1 MTLEL
6 TMDDERSEQAVAKH
20 QRLLYNKT
28 LELTLGELIRMD
40 GVHNVREKLKWY
52 YDHLEEFDNG

>member
-1 MTLEL
+1 
-6 TMDDERSEQAVAKH
+6 MDDEIAKQAVAKH

-40 GVHNVREKLKWY
+40 GVHNVRKKLKWY
-52 YDHLEEFDNG
+52 YDHLEEFDNEF

>member
-1 MTLEL
+1 
-6 TMDDERSEQAVAKH
+6 MDDEIAKQAVAKH

-52 YDHLEEFDNG
+52 YDHLEEFDNEL

>member
-1 MTLEL
+1 
-6 TMDDERSEQAVAKH
+6 MDDEIAKQAVAKH

-40 GVHNVREKLKWY
+40 GIHSVREKLKWY
-52 YDHLEEFDNG
+52 YDHLEEFDNEL